1 MTKYFNIH
9 NDKECGKHKLSL
21 ELHEIVVYT
30 VSNYIYI
37 LKYNFDIF
45 KILQVKIGWFD

>member
-9 NDKECGKHKLSL
+9 SDKECGKHKLSL

-45 KILQVKIGWFD
+45 EILQVKIGWFD